1 MSMIVKGNI
10 ISTLQAQW
18 RKVPLGNLHQ
28 WVFGL
33 LLLVLLQQCAALILQ
48 LVSLATPLAHP
59 QWQPSQALPPAQA
72 DTPIALKAL
81 SQLALFGQMPPRRQ
95 TAISATALHR
105 QASSQPSP
113 PLNAQLSGVMASSDP
128 AKSIAIITMA
138 GSQHSYGVGE
148 PIHDTQAQ
156 VRHVYPDRVIITH
169 DGRDETLMLDGEAYN
184 QARLPSKGE
193 ALPSRTI
200 PTSVSASTSL
210 STSVSTST
218 QLGPLSEHFTV
229 IPVHVDGHLKG
240 YRLTAG
246 HNLHLFKQSG
256 LQVNDLVIALNGF
269 DLQDPLQTMQA
280 IAQLTNART
289 LSLTIVR
296 QGQPQDLTMPL
307 SP

>member
-1 MSMIVKGNI
+1 
-10 ISTLQAQW
+10 
-18 RKVPLGNLHQ
+18 
-28 WVFGL
+28 
-33 LLLVLLQQCAALILQ
+33 
-48 LVSLATPLAHP
+48 
-59 QWQPSQALPPAQA
+59 
-72 DTPIALKAL
+72 AL
-81 SQLALFGQMPPRRQ
+81 SQLALFGQMPPRPQ

-138 GSQHSYGVGE
+138 GSQHSYGVGD

-200 PTSVSASTSL
+200 PTSASASASASASTS
-210 STSVSTST
+210 TS
-218 QLGPLSEHFTV
+218 LGPLSEHFTV

-296 QGQPQDLTMPL
+296 QGQPQDLTVPL